1 MYAIVEISGHQ
12 YKVTTN
18 DVVFVHKLAV
28 NADEKFDVDRVLLV
42 ADGNGTVHIG
52 TPVVVGAK
60 VSATVLDQVKADKIL
75 VYKKKRRKGYE
86 KRRGHRQQLTKLKID
101 TISIS

>member
-28 NADEKFDVDRVLLV
+28 TADEKVDFDRVLLV
-42 ADGNGTVHIG
+42 NDGNGNIQVG
-52 TPVVVGAK
+52 TPVVEGAK
-60 VSATVLDQVKADKIL
+60 ISATVLDQVKADKIL

-86 KRRGHRQQLTKLKID
+86 KRRGHRQQLTKLQIN
-101 TISIS
+101 SISL